1 MQRRFVFSLTAM
13 VAIWAAA
20 CSPDPA
26 NKITADG
33 IMADVEVLAAD
44 SMEGR
49 SPGSPGEVRATA
61 YIASR
66 FEEIGLEPV
75 GDSYFL
81 PVELIGMRKNI
92 DQSSL
97 TIRNRRGALPLEND
111 QNVTYWSTAEEETVD
126 LRNTPIWFVGY
137 GVEAPEYEW
146 DDFNGQDMSGKVLL
160 FLNNDPQVEEDGE
173 PLFGGDA
180 RTYYGRWTY
189 KFEQAQKHGA
199 AGAIVIHTTE
209 SASYQFS
216 VIGNTGSRQ
225 IWQRNYRLPFL
236 AWIDS
241 TTSESMASSM
251 GTDLPG
257 LFEMAAQRDFR
268 PRDTG
273 FRLTTHIETAIE
285 RVQAHNVAGVVRG
298 SDPDLADQYIVF
310 TAHHDHLGM
319 NSDLPGDD
327 KIYNGALDNSL
338 GVAAITAAAE
348 AFVAAAPRRSVMF
361 VSVTAEEGG
370 LLGSGAFVEN
380 PPVPR
385 SQIVANFNVDSP
397 QVFGLTNDVAAI
409 GIEMNTLGQIF
420 RTVAEE
426 HGLAAKGDPNPNAGS
441 FYRSDQVSFAKVGIP
456 ALYLQR
462 GTDYVVQ
469 LGFDPTAFQQQHYH
483 QVTDHIH
490 PEWDLSGTE
499 RDMQLLFE
507 TALRVANVDDM
518 PRWIPGHEFE
528 EEWKALYGRD

>member
-1 MQRRFVFSLTAM
+1 MSK
-13 VAIWAAA
+13 
-20 CSPDPA
+20 
-26 NKITADG
+26 NADW
-33 IMADVEVLAAD
+33 
-44 SMEGR
+44 
-49 SPGSPGEVRATA
+49 
-61 YIASR
+61 
-66 FEEIGLEPV
+66 
-75 GDSYFL
+75 
-81 PVELIGMRKNI
+81 
-92 DQSSL
+92 SSL
-97 TIRNRRGALPLEND
+97 TIRNRRGALPLED
-111 QNVTYWSTAEEETVD
+111 NVNITYWSTAEQEVID
-126 LRNTPIWFVGY
+126 LRNAPIWFVGF

-146 DDFNGQDMSGKVLL
+146 DDFKEQDMSGRVLL
-160 FLNNDPQVEEDGE
+160 FLNNDPPMVEDGT

-225 IWQRNYRLPFL
+225 IWQRTYKLPFL

-241 TTSESMASSM
+241 TTSERVAAAM
-251 GTDLPG
+251 GTDLGG
-257 LFEMAAQRDFR
+257 LVELAAHRDFR

-285 RVQAHNVAGVVRG
+285 RVQAHNVAGVIRG
-298 SDPDLADQYIVF
+298 SDPALADEYIVF

-319 NSDLPGDD
+319 NPDLPGDD

-338 GVAAITAAAE
+338 GVASIIAAAD
-348 AFVAAAPRRSVMF
+348 AFSAASPRRSIMF

-409 GIEMNTLGQIF
+409 GLEMNTLGETF

-462 GTDYVVQ
+462 GTDYVEP
-469 LGFDPTAFQQQHYH
+469 LSFDPAAFQQQHYH

-490 PEWDLSGTE
+490 AEWDLAGTE
-499 RDMQLLFE
+499 RDMQILFD
-507 TALRVANVDDM
+507 TALRVANSDAF
-518 PRWIPGHEFE
+518 PRWVPGHEFE
-528 EEWKALYGRD
+528 EEWKELYGRN